1 MIKKIKC
8 PYCLERQDVNVMVEC
23 GKCKKKYKLAVKEY
37 GMYSHLDEHFEDL
50 E

>member
-1 MIKKIKC
+1 MIKRVKC
-8 PYCLERQDVNVMVEC
+8 PYCSEKQEVCITTEC

-37 GMYSHLDEHFEDL
+37 GMYSHLDEHFDDL